1 MDRQLHA
8 LPQLQLPLTRPHDHG
23 EFFLNLQVLPLER
36 MLNEIGNS
44 TFMVSQHL

>member
-23 EFFLNLQVLPLER
+23 EFFLPALDRKLKGQCH
-36 MLNEIGNS
+36 EI
-44 TFMVSQHL
+44 F